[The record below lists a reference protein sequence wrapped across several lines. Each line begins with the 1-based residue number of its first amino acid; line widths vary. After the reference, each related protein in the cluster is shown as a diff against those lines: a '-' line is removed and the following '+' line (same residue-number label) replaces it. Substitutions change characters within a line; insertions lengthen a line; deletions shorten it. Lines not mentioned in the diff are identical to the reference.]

1 MNGSLTNSENDFY
14 QKLKWLTFYRVIFTI
29 LLLGSTI
36 MMQLTLA
43 SSPLDE
49 SLLVL
54 YGLIIGIFILSF
66 LYSLFLYRI
75 KRVVF
80 FTYIQISID
89 TLIVT
94 LMIFLTG
101 SSSSL
106 FSFLYLFVIIY
117 ASMLLFRRGS
127 MIMASLCSIQYGIM
141 LNLEFYGIL
150 KYFGI
155 ERNLIIVD
163 YTINYVLYK
172 IMIML
177 LACFTVAFL
186 SSLLSEQERKTKIR
200 LWEMEDHVKH
210 VEKMAAVGEMAAG
223 LAHEIKNPLASLR
236 SSIQILRGDIDYD
249 PDRDKL
255 MHIIIREADR
265 LNSLVSDFLL
275 FAKPPAGKKEI
286 VDISDVLGETVELF
300 EKNCRDRITIT
311 KEIASN
317 IWAEIDSSHL
327 RQIFWNLLL
336 NASEAIEEQG
346 VINIKLYPLRNKHA
360 VVRIADNGCGISKET
375 MRTIF
380 NPFFTTKPNGTGL
393 GLSIVHRIIESYG
406 CWLDVESEVN
416 RGTTFKLRLKRIDSP
431 AVEEKKCSSDE
442 KKYSP
447 AIDVW

>member
-36 MMQLTLA
+36 IMQLTLA

-66 LYSLFLYRI
+66 LYSLFLYRV

-94 LMIFLTG
+94 LIIFLTG

-106 FSFLYLFVIIY
+106 FAFLYLFVIIY

-163 YTINYVLYK
+163 YTISYVLYK

-186 SSLLSEQERKTKIR
+186 SSLLSEQERKTKTK

-223 LAHEIKNPLASLR
+223 LAHEIRNPLASLR
-236 SSIQILRGDIDYD
+236 SSIQMLRGDMDYD
-249 PDRDKL
+249 PDHDKL

-275 FAKPPAGKKEI
+275 FAKPPAGKKET
-286 VDISDVLGETVELF
+286 VDISAVLSETVELF
-300 EKNCRDRITIT
+300 ENDCICRGRITIT
-311 KEIASN
+311 KELASD
-317 IWAEIDSSHL
+317 IWAEMDSSHL

-336 NASEAIEEQG
+336 NALEAIEEEG
-346 VINIKLYPLRNKHA
+346 LIDIKLYPLRNKHA
-360 VVRIADNGCGISKET
+360 VVRIADNGCGISKEA

-393 GLSIVHRIIESYG
+393 GLSIIHRIVESYG
-406 CWLDVESEVN
+406 YRLDVESEVG
-416 RGTTFKLRLKRIDSP
+416 RGTTFKLRLRRIDSP
-431 AVEEKKCSSDE
+431 TVEEN
-442 KKYSP
+442 KYSS
-447 AIDVW
+447 AMDVW